1 MDIKNNAQ
9 AKGTV
14 TIKVQL
20 SERIDAAEWRDDGL
34 FLDWI
39 IEHIRDYNYTEA
51 DVVSQDLELS
61 DYTYIPE
68 E

>member
-9 AKGTV
+9 ATGTV

-20 SERIDAAEWRDDGL
+20 SERIDASEWRDDSL

-51 DVVSQDLELS
+51 DVVNQNLELS